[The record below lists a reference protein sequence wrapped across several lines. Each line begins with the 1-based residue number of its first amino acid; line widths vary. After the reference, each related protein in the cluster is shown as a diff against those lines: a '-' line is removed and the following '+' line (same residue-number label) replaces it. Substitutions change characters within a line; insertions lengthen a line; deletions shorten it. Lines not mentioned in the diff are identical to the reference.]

1 MKRSTK
7 GNGERYDHLKFGLF
21 GKTNMN
27 QFFKC
32 HGNLLGLSVLFIFGV
47 WFLLLFLFSHS
58 PLCVCVC
65 MCVMTNLG
73 HQLDR
78 FRKSEALLGEKNLNI
93 FLQYTRWEKHFSFW
107 RMFVCTRM
115 LMTGWDDNQC
125 MFTLESGTLKW
136 LAPATPTE
144 AHVSLRACWLLP
156 LPCLLLLSLSSGWVG
171 FTCIAKI
178 LRRLKRTLW

>member
-93 FLQYTRWEKHFSFW
+93 FLQYTR
-107 RMFVCTRM
+107 
-115 LMTGWDDNQC
+115 
-125 MFTLESGTLKW
+125 
-136 LAPATPTE
+136 
-144 AHVSLRACWLLP
+144 
-156 LPCLLLLSLSSGWVG
+156 
-171 FTCIAKI
+171 
-178 LRRLKRTLW
+178 